1 MHVIMRGDFMVMLV
15 INFFGPDDLQRPARR
30 NVLFACFVPT
40 KKIKQS
46 PSYEIS
52 TGELWT
58 PK

>member
-1 MHVIMRGDFMVMLV
+1 MVMLV

-46 PSYEIS
+46 PSNEIS